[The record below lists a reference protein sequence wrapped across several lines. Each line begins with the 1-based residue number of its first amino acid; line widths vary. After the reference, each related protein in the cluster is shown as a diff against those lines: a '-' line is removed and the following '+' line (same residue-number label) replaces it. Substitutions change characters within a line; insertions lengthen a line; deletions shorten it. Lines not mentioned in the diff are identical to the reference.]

1 MDLTLRHSLQKECL
15 VLANIQRKENM
26 IENVFGYNIAYMEIA
41 VNSKS
46 IWLSLAGVSVFLSSL
61 REGVS

>member
-1 MDLTLRHSLQKECL
+1 MDLTLRHSLQKGCL
-15 VLANIQRKENM
+15 GLANIQRKENM
-26 IENVFGYNIAYMEIA
+26 IENVFGYNIVYMEIA